1 MNKLQNDNR
10 VTYPVAIQRRFTKRT
25 VSLISETDILLKLTP
40 GNFTKSKGAVLR
52 IITFNTLEKMA
63 KPYRVFAVISNK
75 GTKVEF
81 IPVTI

>member
-1 MNKLQNDNR
+1 MNKLQKDSR
-10 VTYPVAIQRRFTKRT
+10 TTYPVAVQRRFTKRT
-25 VSLISETDILLKLTP
+25 LSLISEVDIKLKLTP
-40 GNFTKSKGAVLR
+40 GNFVKPKGAVLR
-52 IITFNTLEKMA
+52 VITHNTLEKME

>member
-1 MNKLQNDNR
+1 MNKLQKDSR
-10 VTYPVAIQRRFTKRT
+10 VTYRVAIQRQFTKRKF
-25 VSLISETDILLKLTP
+25 SLISETDILLRLTP
-40 GNFTKSKGAVLR
+40 GDFTKSKGAVLR
-52 IITFNTLEKMA
+52 VVTHNTLQKMA